1 MMNLRIFKHN
11 DEWIVLNECS
21 AITFHQSLA
30 DAMDHASTQIRQT
43 TDNGTAHESH
53 QALNN
58 R

>member
-1 MMNLRIFKHN
+1 MNLRIFKHN
-11 DEWIVLNECS
+11 NEWIVLNECS